1 MYVCNVHFAYLCI
14 LFIKRMAPPLNG
26 KHAIKFQ
33 LKIIPI
39 RWKDEKQ
46 KKISN
51 SKQITLL
58 LNRNMFAQLLSE
70 NKQSVESEYTNLL
83 GWQGRRGRDCAH
95 LLSFHCRPPSP
106 LFNPRRPSFVLRG
119 CWRWRQTLLANFAF
133 PCVALYHFRSHLRL
147 HCFYTSG
154 STAYFLLISLS
165 LYIFF
170 SKPLRAFATKS
181 PGMFP
186 ESRILAW
193 R

>member
-1 MYVCNVHFAYLCI
+1 ME
-14 LFIKRMAPPLNG
+14 RWETE
-26 KHAIKFQ
+26 
-33 LKIIPI
+33 KIGL
-39 RWKDEKQ
+39 RG
-46 KKISN
+46 N
-51 SKQITLL
+51 SKQRFCQTEIC
-58 LNRNMFAQLLSE
+58 LLSSWV
-70 NKQSVESEYTNLL
+70 KTNSRLNPNIQTYL
-83 GWQGRRGRDCAH
+83 DDREGGEETALTCY
-95 LLSFHCRPPSP
+95 LSIAVPYSP

-119 CWRWRQTLLANFAF
+119 CSRWRQTLLADFAF